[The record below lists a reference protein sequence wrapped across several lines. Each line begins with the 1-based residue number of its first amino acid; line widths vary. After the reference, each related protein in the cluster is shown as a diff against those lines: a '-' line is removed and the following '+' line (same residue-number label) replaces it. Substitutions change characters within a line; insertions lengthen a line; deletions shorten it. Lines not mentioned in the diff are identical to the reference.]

1 MGRPLIFF
9 GLMFDRALASAA
21 LVAEVR
27 QPLDPILFIQAIPS
41 ADGVVVQQQDLRN
54 RLAAHPI
61 V

>member
-1 MGRPLIFF
+1 L
-9 GLMFDRALASAA
+9 LAAQLASAA

-27 QPLDPILFIQAIPS
+27 QALDPILFIQAILS